1 MDLPFDGGISRY
13 FKESAPADV
22 RAAVEDGG
30 KEDILNPDF
39 PYDTRW
45 DRDEYENAL
54 EALQL
59 ELVRM
64 LAWVRETGQR
74 VAIVWPKSGQRVAAM
89 WPTCGQRVAKVWPT

>member
-22 RAAVEDGG
+22 RAAVEDGR
-30 KEDILNPDF
+30 KQDILNPDF

-45 DRDEYENAL
+45 DRDEYEDAL

-74 VAIVWPKSGQRVAAM
+74 VAIVFEGRDAAGKGGTIKRIRENLKS
-89 WPTCGQRVAKVWPT
+89 